1 MPKLLASFA
10 CQNNRL
16 EPMIVFKNSAQF
28 ASFLSIY
35 VKIGLIE
42 RFNKGERQYM
52 ETKGVTSKEES
63 NVTNTQV

>member
-1 MPKLLASFA
+1 
-10 CQNNRL
+10 
-16 EPMIVFKNSAQF
+16 MIVFKNSAQF